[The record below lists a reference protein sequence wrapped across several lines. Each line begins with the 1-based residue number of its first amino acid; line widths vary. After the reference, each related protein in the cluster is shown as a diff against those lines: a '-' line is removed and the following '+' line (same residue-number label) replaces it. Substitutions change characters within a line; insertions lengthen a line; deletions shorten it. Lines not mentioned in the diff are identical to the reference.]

1 MGNKKVLQ
9 GAFEEHLIAEG
20 KYPKETI
27 CRDWE
32 VASNRSTITLDIAIV
47 VNGIVIQAFMLFEEG
62 QIPTHPIEYTQ
73 IIDTVAVP
81 SKSLIA
87 IYNMSNKTWN
97 IQSSTNSHTRIA
109 SCFMTISKA
118 GGEFVENAKTKI
130 EKERWLPILSEFKK
144 KCCTLFT
151 IYTIYL
157 LVYILTIV
165 FDSDYQLPMSWEF
178 LTYITLLLAVRLLPF
193 AIPFIKH
200 IKIKDLEIDLLASEI
215 SKHSNL

>member
-9 GAFEEHLIAEG
+9 EAFEEYLIAEG
-20 KYPKETI
+20 KYPKVAI
-27 CRDWE
+27 YRDWK
-32 VASNRSTITLDIAIV
+32 VASNGGVITLDIAIV

-62 QIPTHPIEYTQ
+62 QTPSHPIEYEQ
-73 IIDTVAVP
+73 IIDTVVVP

-87 IYNMSNKTWN
+87 IYNTSNKTWK

-109 SCFMTISKA
+109 SCFMTISSA
-118 GGEFVENAKTKI
+118 GGEFVENAKIKI
-130 EKERWLPILSEFKK
+130 EKEIWLPVLSEFKK

-157 LVYILTIV
+157 IVYILTTV
-165 FDSDYQLPMSWEF
+165 FDCDYQLPMSWEF

-215 SKHSNL
+215 LKHSNL